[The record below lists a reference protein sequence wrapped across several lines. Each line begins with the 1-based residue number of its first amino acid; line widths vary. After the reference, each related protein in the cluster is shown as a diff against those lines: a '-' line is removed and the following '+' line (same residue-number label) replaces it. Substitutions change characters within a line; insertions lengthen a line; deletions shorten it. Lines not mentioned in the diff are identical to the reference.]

1 MKIKKGQIILNIF
14 HILLCACIVIPFIIM
29 VSVSLSSEAD
39 ISKYGYSLFP
49 KKIDLTAYK
58 YVLRN
63 PTQIIDS
70 YKVTFAFSIIGMVM
84 SVFLMALVAYP
95 LSRRIT
101 KGKRGVS
108 FYLYFTML
116 FGGGLVPTYILN
128 TQYLHLND
136 SFWIYIIPSLIN
148 PWYVFMMRTAF
159 KDIPESIVE
168 SAYVDGASEYMIF
181 GKFILPMSKPII
193 ATVALFVFLA
203 KWNDWYTC
211 MLYISSPKLKSLQYM
226 LQEILL
232 NLQLMK
238 EMQDKGNQ
246 LDFGT
251 IPSETARMATAVVV
265 AGPALV
271 FFPFFQ
277 KYFVRGITVGSV
289 KG

>member
-1 MKIKKGQIILNIF
+1 
-14 HILLCACIVIPFIIM
+14 
-29 VSVSLSSEAD
+29 
-39 ISKYGYSLFP
+39 
-49 KKIDLTAYK
+49 
-58 YVLRN
+58 
-63 PTQIIDS
+63 
-70 YKVTFAFSIIGMVM
+70 
-84 SVFLMALVAYP
+84 
-95 LSRRIT
+95 
-101 KGKRGVS
+101 
-108 FYLYFTML
+108 
-116 FGGGLVPTYILN
+116 
-128 TQYLHLND
+128 
-136 SFWIYIIPSLIN
+136 
-148 PWYVFMMRTAF
+148 MMRTAF
-159 KDIPESIVE
+159 NDIPESIVE
-168 SAYVDGASEYMIF
+168 SAYVYGASEYMIF

>member
-14 HILLCACIVIPFIIM
+14 HILLCACIVVPFIIM

-128 TQYLHLND
+128 TQYLQLND
-136 SFWIYIIPSLIN
+136 SFWI
-148 PWYVFMMRTAF
+148 
-159 KDIPESIVE
+159 
-168 SAYVDGASEYMIF
+168 
-181 GKFILPMSKPII
+181 
-193 ATVALFVFLA
+193 
-203 KWNDWYTC
+203 
-211 MLYISSPKLKSLQYM
+211 
-226 LQEILL
+226 
-232 NLQLMK
+232 
-238 EMQDKGNQ
+238 
-246 LDFGT
+246 
-251 IPSETARMATAVVV
+251 
-265 AGPALV
+265 
-271 FFPFFQ
+271 
-277 KYFVRGITVGSV
+277 
-289 KG
+289 